1 MIIVVHAVK
10 GLIGA
15 MNMIKAKNWND
26 LVGLVS
32 KDGKYELV
40 IDEELGYGRIEPVD
54 KNFKESKG
62 LSCYLSTHSFYEGF
76 YKGTNKVLKEYGFDV
91 EVESWG

>member
-1 MIIVVHAVK
+1 
-10 GLIGA
+10 
-15 MNMIKAKNWND
+15 MIKAKNWND
-26 LVGLVS
+26 LVGLVL
-32 KDGKYELV
+32 KDGKYKLA
-40 IDEELGYGRIEPVD
+40 IDEELGYGRIKPVD
-54 KNFKESKG
+54 KNLKESKG